1 MVADQGIVDYIVEQI
16 GAAGDIRSRQM
27 FGGQTIY
34 CDTKVV
40 ALVCDG
46 QLFVKPTN
54 GGREFI
60 GTVEEAPAYPG
71 AKPSFLVKE
80 DRWDDDEWLAELI
93 KRTAAE
99 LPLPK
104 KKKPRKKS

>member
-1 MVADQGIVDYIVEQI
+1 MADDQSVVDYIVEQI
-16 GAAGDIRSRQM
+16 AAAGDIRSRQM

-34 CDTKVV
+34 CDNKIV

-54 GGREFI
+54 SGREFI
-60 GTVEEAPAYPG
+60 GTVEEVPAYPG
-71 AKPSFLVKE
+71 AKPRFLVKE
-80 DRWDDDEWLAELI
+80 DKWDDDEWLSGLI
-93 KRTAAE
+93 KLTAAE

-104 KKKPRKKS
+104 KKKSRRKP